1 MKKLIFSGTGYPVS
15 IKTLEYLQDNTL
27 NTVAAFT
34 KSKVNYEVI
43 WGMNLNLTKTRIS
56 DGAFVYNGEIIP
68 FTGGVLGIDP
78 TITINEWIDS
88 DTFNTN
94 PNSLTAV
101 ETLPAY
107 SSKVGSIGT
116 GGIHTFSVASLKRYK
131 QQVVIDSGVVIR
143 TEPDVW
149 KGVFDGIIHCDH
161 KPLTEDELANT
172 MIIYTLT
179 RHNQNTSYLN
189 GASHNLLHRF
199 SDHFLI
205 SVSMALSPGES
216 PMVQWQIVRLK

>member
-27 NTVAAFT
+27 NAVSAFA

-116 GGIHTFSVASLKRYK
+116 GGIHTFSVASLKRYR
-131 QQVVIDSGVVIR
+131 QQIVMDSGVS
-143 TEPDVW
+143 TEANFMDGGG
-149 KGVFDGIIHCDH
+149 KGTILCKH
-161 KPLTEDELANT
+161 KELTEEELANS

-179 RHNQNTSYLN
+179 RAHQNTSYMV
-189 GASHNLLHRF
+189 GAQHNLQDRNL
-199 SDHFLI
+199 DHFYI
-205 SVSMALSPGES
+205 SVSMVLNRGEI
-216 PMVQWQIVRLK
+216 PMVYWQIVRFT